1 MSGDIDLVGPTL
13 PAPRSAKQKTM
24 FITLAGILA
33 VVGTLA
39 GGYYF
44 AMRPVTL
51 QIAVG
56 PTNSDDVK
64 LVQALTQA
72 FSHAHGQVHLRPMQT
87 DGAAAS
93 AQALAEGK
101 ADLAIIR
108 GDLDVPKNAQA
119 VATLRKNV
127 AVLWVPPAA
136 KGKGKKAGS
145 KITKIAQLSGHRIGV
160 VGRTPANVNLLK
172 VILQQYGVD
181 PNKVDVVQFPA
192 GESADAIRSQKADAY
207 LAAGPVNSKITADAI
222 AASTRD
228 GGTPTFLAID
238 SAEAIAQNHPMYE
251 SSEIPAGA
259 FGGSPGRPD
268 EEVKTISFAHH
279 IVARKGLSESTVA
292 AFTRQ
297 LFAIRQTVMAEFP
310 LAAKIETPDTDK
322 DAVIPVHPGAA
333 AYVDGEEKT
342 FLDRY
347 SDFIWWGLMGLSA
360 MGSAGAWFAGYLKKD
375 ERSNNSSLR
384 ERLLDMLAAARHCD
398 STEELDQMQTE
409 ADDILRE
416 TLQCFEHGAIEEGA
430 LTAFNIALEQFHN
443 AVADRKALLMSLPQN
458 LQRANVALRA
468 GASRSRSRS
477 PRSSTPI
484 ATAATPRYPTPDARP
499 AAMGNRSCAAR

>member
-1 MSGDIDLVGPTL
+1 MTGGLDLAGTPM
-13 PAPRSAKQKTM
+13 PPSPRSAKRKMM
-24 FITLAGILA
+24 FVTLAGILA
-33 VVGTLA
+33 VVGALA

-51 QIAVG
+51 RIAVG
-56 PTNSDDVK
+56 PANSDDVK
-64 LVQALTQA
+64 VIHALTQA
-72 FSHAHGQVHLRPMQT
+72 FTQAQSHVRLRPMQT
-87 DGAAAS
+87 DGSTAS
-93 AQALAEGK
+93 AQALADGK

-136 KGKGKKAGS
+136 KGKGKKAGP
-145 KITKIAQLSGHRIGV
+145 KITKIPQLSGRRIGV
-160 VGRTPANVNLLK
+160 VGRTQTNVNLLK
-172 VILQQYGVD
+172 VILLQYGVD
-181 PNKVDVVQFPA
+181 PSKVEIVQLPA
-192 GESADAIRSQKADAY
+192 GEAADAIRSQKADAY

-228 GGTPTFLAID
+228 GGTPTFLSID

-251 SSEIPAGA
+251 AAEIPAGA
-259 FGGSPGRPD
+259 FGGSPGKPE
-268 EEVKTISFAHH
+268 EEVKTISFSHH

-297 LFAIRQTVMAEFP
+297 LFAIRQSVMTEFP

-333 AYVDGEEKT
+333 AFVDGEEKT

-347 SDFIWWGLMGLSA
+347 SDYIWWALMALSA

-375 ERSNNSSLR
+375 ERNSNSSSR
-384 ERLLDMLAAARHCD
+384 ERLLELLAAARRSD
-398 STEELDQMQTE
+398 STEQLDQMQTE
-409 ADDILRE
+409 ADEILRD
-416 TLQCFEHGAIEEGA
+416 TLRCFDDGTIEEGA
-430 LTAFNIALEQFHN
+430 LTAFSIVLDQFHN
-443 AVADRKALLMSLPQN
+443 AVADRKALLTSMPQN
-458 LQRANVALRA
+458 LQRAGAQFRA
-468 GASRSRSRS
+468 TG
-477 PRSSTPI
+477 TL
-484 ATAATPRYPTPDARP
+484 
-499 AAMGNRSCAAR
+499 

>member
-1 MSGDIDLVGPTL
+1 MNLNVKRLFARSMTGGLDLVGPEL
-13 PAPRSAKQKTM
+13 PSPRSAKRKAM
-24 FITLAGILA
+24 FITVAGILA

-39 GGYYF
+39 GIYYF
-44 AMRPVTL
+44 EMRPVIL
-51 QIAVG
+51 RIAVG
-56 PTNSDDVK
+56 PANSDDIKV
-64 LVQALTQA
+64 VQALTQA
-72 FSHAHGQVHLRPMQT
+72 FTHAHSHVRLRPMQT
-87 DGAAAS
+87 DGATAS
-93 AQALAEGK
+93 AQALADGK

-108 GDLDVPKNAQA
+108 GDLEVPKNAQA

-136 KGKGKKAGS
+136 KGKGNKAGP
-145 KITKIAQLSGHRIGV
+145 KITKIQQLSGHRIGV
-160 VGRTPANVNLLK
+160 VGRTEANINLLK

-181 PNKVDVVQFPA
+181 PTKVEMVQFPA
-192 GESADAIRSQKADAY
+192 NEAAESIRNQKADAY

-222 AASTRD
+222 TASTRE

-279 IVARKGLSESTVA
+279 IVARRGLSESTVA
-292 AFTRQ
+292 VFTRQ

-384 ERLLDMLAAARHCD
+384 ERLLDMLGAARRSD
-398 STEELDQMQTE
+398 SIEELDQMQTE
-409 ADDILRE
+409 ADGILRD
-416 TLQCFEHGAIEEGA
+416 TLHCFEHGAIEEGA

-443 AVADRKALLMSLPQN
+443 AVADRKALLMSMTQN
-458 LQRANVALRA
+458 LQRTGSQLRA
-468 GASRSRSRS
+468 AG
-477 PRSSTPI
+477 TL
-484 ATAATPRYPTPDARP
+484 
-499 AAMGNRSCAAR
+499 

>member
-1 MSGDIDLVGPTL
+1 MMKLSVKRLFARSMTGGLDLVGPEL
-13 PAPRSAKQKTM
+13 PSPRSAKRKAM

-39 GGYYF
+39 GVYYF
-44 AMRPVTL
+44 EMRPVIL
-51 QIAVG
+51 RIAVG
-56 PTNSDDVK
+56 PANSDDIKV
-64 LVQALTQA
+64 VQALTQA
-72 FSHAHGQVHLRPMQT
+72 FTHAHSHVRLRPMQT
-87 DGAAAS
+87 DGATAS
-93 AQALAEGK
+93 AQALADGK

-108 GDLDVPKNAQA
+108 GDLEVPKNAQA

-127 AVLWVPPAA
+127 AVLWVPPSA
-136 KGKGKKAGS
+136 KGKGKKAGP
-145 KITKIAQLSGHRIGV
+145 KITKIQQLSGHRIGV
-160 VGRTPANVNLLK
+160 VGRTEANVNLLK

-181 PNKVDVVQFPA
+181 PTKVEIVQFPVNEA
-192 GESADAIRSQKADAY
+192 ADSIRNQRADAY
-207 LAAGPVNSKITADAI
+207 LAAGPVNSKITAEAI
-222 AASTRD
+222 TASTRE

-251 SSEIPAGA
+251 SSDIPAGA

-268 EEVKTISFAHH
+268 DEVKTISFAHH

-384 ERLLDMLAAARHCD
+384 ERLLDMLGAARRSD
-398 STEELDQMQTE
+398 SIEELDQMQTE
-409 ADDILRE
+409 ADGILRD
-416 TLQCFEHGAIEEGA
+416 TLHCFEHGAIEEGA
-430 LTAFNIALEQFHN
+430 LTTFNIALEQFHN
-443 AVADRKALLMSLPQN
+443 AVADRKALLMSMTQN
-458 LQRANVALRA
+458 LQRTGSQLRA
-468 GASRSRSRS
+468 AG
-477 PRSSTPI
+477 TL
-484 ATAATPRYPTPDARP
+484 
-499 AAMGNRSCAAR
+499 

>member
-1 MSGDIDLVGPTL
+1 MNLNVKRLFARSMTGGLDLVGPEL
-13 PAPRSAKQKTM
+13 PPPRSAKRKAM
-24 FITLAGILA
+24 FITVAGILA

-39 GGYYF
+39 GIYYF
-44 AMRPVTL
+44 EMRPVIL
-51 QIAVG
+51 RIAVG
-56 PTNSDDVK
+56 PANSDDIKV
-64 LVQALTQA
+64 VQALTQA
-72 FSHAHGQVHLRPMQT
+72 FTHAHSHIRLRPMQT
-87 DGAAAS
+87 DGATAS
-93 AQALAEGK
+93 AQALADGK

-108 GDLDVPKNAQA
+108 GDLEVPKNAQA

-136 KGKGKKAGS
+136 KGKGNKAGP
-145 KITKIAQLSGHRIGV
+145 KITKIQQLSGHRIGV
-160 VGRTPANVNLLK
+160 VGRTEANINLLK

-181 PNKVDVVQFPA
+181 PTKIEMVQFPA
-192 GESADAIRSQKADAY
+192 NEAAESIRNQKADAY

-222 AASTRD
+222 TASTRE

-268 EEVKTISFAHH
+268 DEVKTISFAHH
-279 IVARKGLSESTVA
+279 IVARRGLSESTVA

-384 ERLLDMLAAARHCD
+384 ERLLDMLGTARRSD
-398 STEELDQMQTE
+398 SIEELDQMQTE
-409 ADDILRE
+409 ADGILRD
-416 TLQCFEHGAIEEGA
+416 TLHCFEHGAIEEGA

-443 AVADRKALLMSLPQN
+443 AVADRKALLMSMTQN
-458 LQRANVALRA
+458 LQRTGSQLRA
-468 GASRSRSRS
+468 AG
-477 PRSSTPI
+477 TL
-484 ATAATPRYPTPDARP
+484 
-499 AAMGNRSCAAR
+499 